1 MTRYKD
7 SASHEKHKRACAEH
21 NLWGNVNPHRPEG
34 STPREL
40 IARVRFKCLD
50 LGYDP
55 GDTQGMKMAILEVGY
70 ESPELQRGVFH
81 PDYISRTAGQWSFA
95 YRRISQHKKDCF
107 LERYKLSR
115 VN

>member
-1 MTRYKD
+1 MQGDPARR
-7 SASHEKHKRACAEH
+7 EKHLKNCAKY
-21 NLWGNVNPHRPEG
+21 NLWRSVNPHKPDG

-55 GDTQGMKMAILEVGY
+55 GDTQGMKMAILEIGY

-81 PDYISRTAGQWSFA
+81 PDYINRTAGQWSWA
-95 YRRISQHKKDCF
+95 YRSFPQHLKDRF
-107 LERYKLSR
+107 FERYKLSR
-115 VN
+115 VDCS